1 MLSASLAKL
10 STPVPVQHQ
19 KESKGRLNS
28 FQ

>member
-1 MLSASLAKL
+1 MLSPSLAKL

-19 KESKGRLNS
+19 KESKGRPNS